1 MFFVNVYTCGVLP
14 RNGGKSVPSTK
25 HELGPLDYVALL
37 ATNEN
42 PAPLQGSMSRYHHH
56 DPYCAIHDE
65 YGSCTCGASCAEA
78 ILVEAL
84 ESRAEPLVVQ
94 IVTDENA
101 SPARR

>member
-14 RNGGKSVPSTK
+14 RHGGKSVASTK
-25 HELGPLDYVALL
+25 PELGPLDYVALL
-37 ATNEN
+37 VTNEN
-42 PAPLQGSMSRYHHH
+42 PAPLRGSMNRYRHH

-84 ESRAEPLVVQ
+84 GSRPEPLVVQ
-94 IVTDENA
+94 IVTDETVA
-101 SPARR
+101 SPHR